1 MHGAW
6 PILLTAFSHSRLSPP
21 HLSPLCAWEVQSPV
35 IVTQDVTSW
44 KGDQLDIPYQ
54 FFFFFFDTSFIY
66 FWLGLVF
73 TSHGLSLGAAGR
85 GYSSCA
91 VEASHMVASHCGARA
106 LGRAGF
112 TSGSPQAGS
121 LQHMGLVTLRHMGSS
136 QTRDRTH
143 VPCIGRPILTI
154 GPPGKPSAILMHT
167 VLTPF
172 RI

>member
-1 MHGAW
+1 
-6 PILLTAFSHSRLSPP
+6 
-21 HLSPLCAWEVQSPV
+21 
-35 IVTQDVTSW
+35 
-44 KGDQLDIPYQ
+44 
-54 FFFFFFDTSFIY
+54 
-66 FWLGLVF
+66 
-73 TSHGLSLGAAGR
+73 
-85 GYSSCA
+85 
-91 VEASHMVASHCGARA
+91 MVASHCGARA

-172 RI
+172 HI